1 LTEERLTDRGFGLA
15 FAVVFGVITGIG
27 WLLGGRV
34 LQWPIVTS
42 AILLLLALIAPG
54 LLMPLNRIWTWLA
67 HRIGFVTNHVLLGVF
82 FYLVIVPFGVAGR
95 LFGMTSFQKRPD
107 SGAETYWKPVGRQST
122 TETYADMF

>member
-1 LTEERLTDRGFGLA
+1 MTDRVFGLA
-15 FAVVFGVITGIG
+15 FAAVFGVITAIG
-27 WLLGGRV
+27 WLLSGRILHWAMAV
-34 LQWPIVTS
+34 S
-42 AILLLLALIAPG
+42 ATLLILALIAPG
-54 LLMPLNRIWTWLA
+54 LLLPLNRIWTGLA

-82 FYLVIVPFGVAGR
+82 FYVVIGPFGVAGR